1 MSKNPNKIILPVS
14 KYPVPIE
21 WALEFKKSSNLKA
34 FKKNLFKIR
43 SQDLNPKYHDTGQ
56 FICFKSSKFF
66 FKKNIDSNYLG
77 LKIPKERS
85 IDIDD
90 KSDWQLAEKL
100 FNALKKKL
108 NRIYC
113 LNNFSYYLP
122 LQKIYIYQII

>member
-21 WALEFKKSSNLKA
+21 WALEFKKKSSNLKA

-66 FKKNIDSNYLG
+66 SLKKIL
-77 LKIPKERS
+77 IVT
-85 IDIDD
+85 I
-90 KSDWQLAEKL
+90 W
-100 FNALKKKL
+100 ALKSQKKDQL
-108 NRIYC
+108 I
-113 LNNFSYYLP
+113 
-122 LQKIYIYQII
+122 